1 MTTANHPAVPRPFRS
16 PVQFLAFGFGAGLS
30 RWAPGTFGTLVG
42 VPLYL
47 LFAQTPLWLYS
58 AIVLV
63 AAVAGVWICDK
74 ASEELGVHDH
84 SGIVWDEFVGLWVAL
99 WAVPAEPVWIVL
111 GFVVFRIFDIAKPW
125 PIGPLDRHVQ
135 GGFGIMIDDIVA
147 GVFSCATLHVA
158 VLIVRE
164 SGALT

>member
-1 MTTANHPAVPRPFRS
+1 MTTGNGSALPRPFRS
-16 PVQFLAFGFGAGLS
+16 PVQFLAFGFGSGLS
-30 RWAPGTFGTLVG
+30 GRAPGTLGTLMA

-47 LFAQTPLWLYS
+47 LFVQASLWLYS
-58 AIVLV
+58 AIVFV
-63 AAVAGVWICDK
+63 AAIAGIWICGR

-99 WAVPAEPVWIVL
+99 WAVPVEPLWIVL
-111 GFVVFRIFDIAKPW
+111 GFIVFRIFDIVKPW
-125 PIGPLDRHVQ
+125 PIGPLDRRVQ

-158 VLIVRE
+158 VMLARE
-164 SGALT
+164 TGALA